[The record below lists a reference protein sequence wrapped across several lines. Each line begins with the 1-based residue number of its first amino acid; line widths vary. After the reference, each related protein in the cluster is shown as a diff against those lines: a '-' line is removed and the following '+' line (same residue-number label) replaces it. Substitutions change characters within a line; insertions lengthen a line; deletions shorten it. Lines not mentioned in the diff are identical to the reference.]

1 MSYLVLQRH
10 ANEQIVLTAH
20 PDVSDEDL
28 IRQIRDQGIAV
39 CVTRT
44 GDDLQGH
51 LLRDAPR
58 RLSKCCN
65 WLLDWVTPWRRPWM
79 RLRMRACVGNG
90 WRRGYPGRL

>member
-39 CVTRT
+39 CGRALGMTCRAT
-44 GDDLQGH
+44 H
-51 LLRDAPR
+51 CA
-58 RLSKCCN
+58 
-65 WLLDWVTPWRRPWM
+65 M
-79 RLRMRACVGNG
+79 RLGDCRNAAIGCSIG
-90 WRRGYPGRL
+90 